1 MTFAPPTLKTLA
13 AYWVAQGGVNLGIV
27 GDTAHLTKGVS
38 YHLGKDDLLAG
49 AYSVQL
55 ARDQAG
61 LSLAASAIDLGKLDG
76 TLGNL
81 RKFSEWLVNEA
92 LAKRTPDIRE
102 IIYCTVDGN
111 YIKRWDGP
119 TNKVIVSMRKTST
132 GWTVV
137 NSGNG
142 DATHAS
148 HTHISYYRDSEF
160 REKISVFQPYFE
172 AEMAGLQVNL
182 NVTHDTN
189 PYDALGTAK
198 LPTSVSVRRVQDD
211 ARISLPTGTNLG
223 VVQLGTLNGSA
234 VVVFNHDSGRGAELH
249 LTGKSQVTFT
259 PLPPPSGG
267 APIPPDAT
275 SCKPFTDPL
284 NAQIAQLQQQVTT
297 AKLDGAREEWERQE
311 AGATVDVK
319 LLPKP

>member
-1 MTFAPPTLKTLA
+1 MTFAPPTLKALA

-27 GDTAHLTKGVS
+27 GDTAHITKGTS

-55 ARDQAG
+55 ARDKAG

-76 TLGNL
+76 TLKEL
-81 RKFSEWLVNEA
+81 RLFSEWLVGQ
-92 LAKRTPDIRE
+92 AKAGKTKDIRE
-102 IIYCTVDGN
+102 IIYCTADGQ
-111 YIKRWDGP
+111 YINRWDGP
-119 TNKVIVSMRKTST
+119 TNRVIVSMKKTSA

-137 NSGNG
+137 NAGNG

-160 REKISVFQPYFE
+160 REKVSVFQPYFE

-182 NVTHDTN
+182 NVTHDPN

-211 ARISLPTGTNLG
+211 ARIPLPTGTDLG
-223 VVQLGTLNGSA
+223 VVQLGTLNGSS

-249 LTGKSQVTFT
+249 LTGKGQVTFA

-267 APIPPDAT
+267 APSAET
-275 SCKPFTDPL
+275 CKPYTDPL
-284 NAQIAQLQQQVTT
+284 NAQIAQLEQQVTT